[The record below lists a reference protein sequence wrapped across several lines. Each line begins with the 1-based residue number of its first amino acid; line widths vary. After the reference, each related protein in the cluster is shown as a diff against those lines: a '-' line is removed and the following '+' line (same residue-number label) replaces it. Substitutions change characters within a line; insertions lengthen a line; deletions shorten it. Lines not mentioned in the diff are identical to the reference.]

1 MSSKYGRQRF
11 KSIRAYR
18 RWLEDIMQDCMAGR
32 RRMSDASQ
40 AASAAKA
47 AAELFMVEQMLV
59 RHGRDVEF
67 EHPLGEDGGLEVVSG
82 KLRTQAIT
90 LDQDGNE
97 ITREVEVSVPVDRS
111 TEEEEGLDPKAAWRE
126 LNEMW

>member
-1 MSSKYGRQRF
+1 MPGKHGRQRF
-11 KSIRAYR
+11 KSIRSYR
-18 RWLEDIMQDCMAGR
+18 RWLENVMADCEAGR

-40 AASAAKA
+40 AATAAKA

-67 EHPLGEDGGLEVVSG
+67 EHPLGEDGGLQVASG
-82 KLRTQAIT
+82 SLQTRAIT

-97 ITREVEVSVPVDRS
+97 IAHDVDVAVPEPDDPEHVEE
-111 TEEEEGLDPKAAWRE
+111 TDPKAAWRE
-126 LNEMW
+126 MQDMW

>member
-1 MSSKYGRQRF
+1 MPSKHGRQRF
-11 KSIRAYR
+11 KSIRSYR
-18 RWLEDIMQDCMAGR
+18 RWLEGIMQDCEAGR
-32 RRMSDASQ
+32 RKMSDASQ
-40 AASAAKA
+40 AATAAKA

-90 LDQDGNE
+90 LDRDGNE
-97 ITREVEVSVPVDRS
+97 ITREVDVDVPAAGDPEEV
-111 TEEEEGLDPKAAWRE
+111 EAMDPKAAWRE